1 MKEKRE
7 VYCCFLE
14 CMFLFC
20 SIIHYGHNNDNNDNN
35 DINDNN
41 DTTTMYDR
49 MKRNYKKKK
58 GKYIFL

>member
-7 VYCCFLE
+7 AYCCFLE

-35 DINDNN
+35 D
-41 DTTTMYDR
+41 TTTMYDR

-58 GKYIFL
+58 GK

>member
-20 SIIHYGHNNDNNDNN
+20 SIIHYGHNNDNNDN
-35 DINDNN
+35 
-41 DTTTMYDR
+41 DTTTMYDHK
-49 MKRNYKKKK
+49 KRNYKKQK
-58 GKYIFL
+58 GI